1 MNADWVA
8 ASVRARAL
16 AQRRVGAGASHRIAG
31 LPSLAAGLAA
41 LADSVYADRLQGAT
55 ELAAAERATSDAA
68 LWQLRVLAGWVPA
81 TSSRLCRAAAGCY
94 ERDNIV
100 ALARELED
108 GLAAPEPYDLGTLG
122 TSWSQVRTAT
132 SLAELRTALSRSTW
146 GDVMGD
152 GTTGLRDA
160 LTMVWLRRLAEVAP
174 PARSWAQLV
183 GALVGARI
191 ALVERAEPSPSLRR
205 LLRPV
210 IGTRWETAHDLDALR
225 SALPQVTRPAFRD
238 LGEPEQL
245 WQAEARVRSTVES
258 DGFRLLRTALPGPD
272 VVLGA
277 IAVLAVDAWRVRAA
291 LAAASRGAGSSEVL
305 DAVA

>member
-16 AQRRVGAGASHRIAG
+16 AQRRVGAGVSHRVAA

-41 LADSVYADRLQGAT
+41 LADSMYADRLRGAAD
-55 ELAAAERATSDAA
+55 LAAAQRGTSDAA

-81 TSSRLCRAAAGCY
+81 TSSRLCRAAAGGY
-94 ERDNIV
+94 ERDNVV
-100 ALARELED
+100 ALARQLED
-108 GLAAPEPYDLGTLG
+108 GLPAAVPYDLGTLG

-132 SLAELRTALSRSTW
+132 SLPELRTALRRSTW
-146 GDVMGD
+146 GDVGTD
-152 GTTGLRDA
+152 ATTGLRDV
-160 LTMVWLRRLAEVAP
+160 LTVVWLRRLAEVAP

-183 GALVGARI
+183 GALIAARI
-191 ALVERAEPSPSLRR
+191 VLVDRAQPSPRMRR

-210 IGTRWETAHDLDALR
+210 IGTGWETAADLGAL
-225 SALPQVTRPAFRD
+225 SSTLPRVTRPALRD
-238 LGEPEQL
+238 LDEPEQL
-245 WQAEARVRSTVES
+245 WRAEACVRRTVES

-291 LAAASRGAGSSEVL
+291 LAAASLGAGASEVL